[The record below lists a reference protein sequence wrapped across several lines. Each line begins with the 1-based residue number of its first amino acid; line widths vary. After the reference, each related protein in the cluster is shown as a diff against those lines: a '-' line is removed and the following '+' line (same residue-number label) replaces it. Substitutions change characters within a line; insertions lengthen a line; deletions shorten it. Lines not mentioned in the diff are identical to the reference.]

1 MTFLDWTLY
10 DNEVRTWLWAA
21 LVASVTYVG
30 LRILKGLVVRH
41 FSRLVRR
48 TRTDVDDIASDVLR
62 NTRLFFLLFVSLYA
76 GSRVLVLGESAENA
90 VRIVVVVVTVLQAAL
105 WGEVIIGSVISRRTR
120 EALAEDAA
128 EATTLNALGFIT
140 RLALWSVLLLMGL
153 ANLGVEI
160 GPALAGLGVG
170 GIAVALALQNI
181 LGDLFASLSIVL
193 DKPFVIGD
201 FVVVGDLAG
210 TVERV
215 GLKTTR
221 VRSLSGE
228 QLVFSN
234 ADLLGSRI
242 RNFKRMVERRVAFKV
257 GVTYDTPYEQLSAI
271 PGMIREIVEAQE
283 KARFDR
289 SHFQGYADSSLDI
302 ETVYYVLDSDY
313 NVYMDVQHTINLEI
327 FRRFEDEGI
336 AFAYPTRTLYLA
348 RAPAGG
354 GAARRAART
363 GVWNPDGERAVA
375 DGT

>member
-10 DNEVRTWLWAA
+10 DNAVRTWLWAA
-21 LVASVTYVG
+21 LVAAVTYVG
-30 LRILKGLVVRH
+30 LRILKALVVRH

-90 VRIVVVVVTVLQAAL
+90 VRIVVVVVTVVQAAL

-120 EALAEDAA
+120 EALAQDAA

-140 RLALWSVLLLMGL
+140 RLVLWSVLLLMGL

-257 GVTYDTPYEQLSAI
+257 GVTYDTSYEQLTSI
-271 PGMIREIVEAQE
+271 PDMIREIVELQE

-289 SHFQGYADSSLDI
+289 SHFQAYADSSLDI

-313 NVYMDVQHTINLEI
+313 NVYMDVQQAINLAI

-354 GAARRAART
+354 APAQRAGSVGAVST
-363 GVWNPDGERAVA
+363 Q
-375 DGT
+375 